1 MVEESTNLNA
11 HSPDKIK
18 HSQDKIKHSPDKIKH
33 SSDKIKHSSDKIK
46 HSSDKIKH
54 SPDKIKHSSDKIK
67 HSPDKI
73 KHSPE
78 KLNYFLHFSAT
89 VENRA
94 MANTYKVLAFKNLSN
109 YVVEVTFHNYMDSFY
124 NFDGKDFRIDSED
137 GTINYRIFY
146 CGQRVKIIRSRPNG
160 TERQLLLKHVFNQD
174 TMFSI
179 QRNGELQL
187 EKVSIEEFTKGCF

>member
-1 MVEESTNLNA
+1 MLVSGRVVQKSLRQGLFKMVEESTNLNA

-46 HSSDKIKH
+46 HSPDKIKH

-89 VENRA
+89 VRPP
-94 MANTYKVLAFKNLSN
+94 YDLAEQFVNEELFKKITGRSFKN
-109 YVVEVTFHNYMDSFY
+109 FP
-124 NFDGKDFRIDSED
+124 GI
-137 GTINYRIFY
+137 
-146 CGQRVKIIRSRPNG
+146 P
-160 TERQLLLKHVFNQD
+160 
-174 TMFSI
+174 
-179 QRNGELQL
+179 
-187 EKVSIEEFTKGCF
+187 